1 MEEKIYSRSVTKQ
14 AMSGRVV
21 DKLQIDRHYR
31 MDELSELYV
40 LSRTDYSKRPPP
52 RIPVDEVLKHLLHNL
67 PNQAYKY
74 HDHESLLEN
83 KPEQDLNDEE
93 INEAWQLYD
102 QESNKSN
109 LSRTSGPNG
118 LIQNFPNDFLR
129 ADMVSLKP
137 KFRLNNTK

>member
-1 MEEKIYSRSVTKQ
+1 MEEKVYSRSVTKQ

-40 LSRTDYSKRPPP
+40 LTKTDYSKRPPP
-52 RIPVDEVLKHLLHNL
+52 RIPVDHVLKHLLHKL
-67 PNQAYKY
+67 PNQAFKY

-93 INEAWQLYD
+93 INEAWQLYK
-102 QESNKSN
+102 QESSRSN
-109 LSRTSGPNG
+109 LSRTSVPPNG
-118 LIQNFPNDFLR
+118 MIPNYPADLLR
-129 ADMVSLKP
+129 ADMVSA
-137 KFRLNNTK
+137 